1 MRNSLK
7 SFIKNIVN
15 DENLE
20 SIVVKETTKIDI
32 NIIKRLIVEVYKKY
46 ETYYEAEN
54 RIFDVI
60 FSLKNIENLKDFEK
74 AKAEELAEKV
84 NDEILSEFFDLLN
97 GDVITDI
104 IYFLMKNKIKFFEK
118 ELKYKYDE
126 IEADNETLRN
136 IAEEAQSNATSS
148 WICEKDEND
157 LIFYNRIIEA
167 LNESMEYYLKNR

>member
-104 IYFLMKNKIKFFEK
+104 IYFLMKNVFNKPTYAI
-118 ELKYKYDE
+118 
-126 IEADNETLRN
+126 N
-136 IAEEAQSNATSS
+136 IF
-148 WICEKDEND
+148 K
-157 LIFYNRIIEA
+157 
-167 LNESMEYYLKNR
+167 

>member
-20 SIVVKETTKIDI
+20 LIVVKETTKIDI

>member
-7 SFIKNIVN
+7 SFIKNIVS

-54 RIFDVI
+54 SIFDVM
-60 FSLKNIENLKDFEK
+60 FSLKNIDNLKDFEK
-74 AKAEELAEKV
+74 AKAEQLAEKV
-84 NDEILSEFFDLLN
+84 NDEILSDFFEMLES
-97 GDVITDI
+97 DVITDI
-104 IYFLMKNKIKFFEK
+104 LYFLMKNKVKFFEK

-126 IEADNETLRN
+126 IEVDNDQLRN
-136 IAEEAQSNATSS
+136 IAEEAKSNAISN
-148 WICEKDEND
+148 WICEKDENE
-157 LIFYNRIIEA
+157 LEFYSRVIEA

>member
-7 SFIKNIVN
+7 SFIKNVVN
-15 DENLE
+15 EENLKT
-20 SIVVKETTKIDI
+20 IVVKETTKIDI

-74 AKAEELAEKV
+74 ARAEELAETV
-84 NDEILSEFFDLLN
+84 NDEILSEFFAVLN
-97 GDVITDI
+97 SDVITDI

-118 ELKYKYDE
+118 ELKYRYDE
-126 IEADNETLRN
+126 IDADYSQLRD
-136 IAEEAQSNATSS
+136 IAEEAKSNATSS
-148 WICEKDEND
+148 WICEKDENE
-157 LIFYNRIIEA
+157 LIFYNRIIDA
-167 LNESMEYYLKNR
+167 LNKSMKNYLKNK

>member
-104 IYFLMKNKIKFFEK
+104 IYFLMKNVFNKPTYVI
-118 ELKYKYDE
+118 
-126 IEADNETLRN
+126 N
-136 IAEEAQSNATSS
+136 IF
-148 WICEKDEND
+148 K
-157 LIFYNRIIEA
+157 
-167 LNESMEYYLKNR
+167 

>member
-7 SFIKNIVN
+7 SFIKNVVN
-15 DENLE
+15 EENLKT
-20 SIVVKETTKIDI
+20 IVVKETTKIDI

-74 AKAEELAEKV
+74 ARAEELAETV
-84 NDEILSEFFDLLN
+84 NDEILSEFFAVLN
-97 GDVITDI
+97 SDVITDI

-118 ELKYKYDE
+118 ELKYRYDE
-126 IEADNETLRN
+126 IDADYSQLRD
-136 IAEEAQSNATSS
+136 IAEEAKSNATSS
-148 WICEKDEND
+148 WICEKDENE
-157 LIFYNRIIEA
+157 LIFYNRIIDA
-167 LNESMEYYLKNR
+167 LNESMKNYLKNK